1 MSLVLYSTWGCHLC
15 EQAEQLLRA
24 QQVDFCLVDIV
35 DDTAAFALYR
45 SEIPVLQA
53 GEQVLKWPFDATA
66 LANFLAQRAVHADAP
81 VEHKTQ

>member
-15 EQAEQLLRA
+15 EEAEQLLRA
-24 QQVDFCLVDIV
+24 HRADFRIVDIV

-53 GEQVLKWPFDATA
+53 GEHLLKWPFDGIA
-66 LANFLAQRAVHADAP
+66 LANFLTQQVMHGDAP